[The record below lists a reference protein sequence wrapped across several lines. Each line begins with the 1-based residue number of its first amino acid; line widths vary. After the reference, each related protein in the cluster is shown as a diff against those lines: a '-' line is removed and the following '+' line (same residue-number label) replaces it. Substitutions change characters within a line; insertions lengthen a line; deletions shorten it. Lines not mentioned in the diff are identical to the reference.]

1 TLRLYFS
8 TSLLTGD
15 FLLVDWFMLTRGNV
29 SIADW
34 SPARE
39 DIEQDIQQARQNA
52 IDASNAYADAQAEFE
67 RIQAE
72 AYADGIVDAEE
83 ARAIQDAKDRRDE
96 AKLYAEQQDAILE
109 GVLESYTDAEV
120 LQAKQDAIDASNA
133 YADAQAEIERIQAE
147 AYADGI
153 VDAEEA
159 RAIQDAKDRRDE
171 AKLYA
176 EQQDVILEGVLEN
189 YTDDEISKIEV
200 GGANLIRWSNFNI
213 PYSSNLGWRSIAGQH
228 TVEDSIY
235 KKTITTT
242 STTARAEWRNNNLNN
257 YIDRNGT
264 YSVSLWYKATKDL
277 TLMGLVG

>member
-133 YADAQAEIERIQAE
+133 YADAQAEFERIQAE

-200 GGANLIRWSNFNI
+200 GGANLIRWSHFNS
-213 PYSSNLGWRSIAGQH
+213 PYFSNLGWRGIAG
-228 TVEDSIY
+228 E
-235 KKTITTT
+235 
-242 STTARAEWRNNNLNN
+242 
-257 YIDRNGT
+257 
-264 YSVSLWYKATKDL
+264 
-277 TLMGLVG
+277 